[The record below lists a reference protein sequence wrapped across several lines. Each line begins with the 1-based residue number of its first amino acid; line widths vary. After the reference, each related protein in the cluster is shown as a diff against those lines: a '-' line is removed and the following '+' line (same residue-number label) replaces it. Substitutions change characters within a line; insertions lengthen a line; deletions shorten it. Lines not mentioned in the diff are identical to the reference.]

1 MKLSLY
7 NQIIVQDNKMVK
19 VKKKRKQSQVAC
31 ILGEYLEFKKDQS
44 TINLEVLKEKK
55 MREEEFSV
63 TNCVDI
69 LEAMDDLTDEQ
80 KAYALEL
87 FKYNLNRQLFIK
99 TKNPMCEGFG

>member
-1 MKLSLY
+1 
-7 NQIIVQDNKMVK
+7 MVK

-69 LEAMDDLTDEQ
+69 L
-80 KAYALEL
+80 
-87 FKYNLNRQLFIK
+87 
-99 TKNPMCEGFG
+99 

>member
-1 MKLSLY
+1 
-7 NQIIVQDNKMVK
+7 
-19 VKKKRKQSQVAC
+19 
-31 ILGEYLEFKKDQS
+31 LESKKDQS

-69 LEAMDDLTDEQ
+69 LKAMDDLTDEQ
-80 KAYALEL
+80 KADALEL

-99 TKNPMCEGFG
+99 TKNPMWEGFG